1 MLWLKLMQ
9 EILTE
14 SWRKFLIN
22 LKLFLTKQFGCDKG
36 CCWRLWKL
44 THCLW
49 SICNRCTYHKIISAK
64 LPLWPARGTWHAPS
78 CVALSTRIFPGQCK
92 LWQIP
97 SSCIKC
103 FMLISLILKNQEGL
117 LFCWRALLSDWMIG
131 KHLPSPSHNPS
142 CGHHCPTSAKQ
153 LLLRY
158 NFRTSHD

>member
-1 MLWLKLMQ
+1 MPFHLFAENDSSGCFGNDPTFYTFLTSSYLFYF
-9 EILTE
+9 ILTN
-14 SWRKFLIN
+14 R
-22 LKLFLTKQFGCDKG
+22 
-36 CCWRLWKL
+36 
-44 THCLW
+44 LW
-49 SICNRCTYHKIISAK
+49 SICNWCTYHKIISAK

-78 CVALSTRIFPGQCK
+78 CVTLSTRIFPGQCK

-117 LFCWRALLSDWMIG
+117 LFWWRALLSDWMIG
-131 KHLPSPSHNPS
+131 KQHLPSPSHNPS

-153 LLLRY
+153 LLLWY